1 MQRGRGHAIDLL
13 FEGLSEGLRGRP
25 GVGVRHLAAYRET
38 ADVLARGNNWTAMM
52 RWLRVLGNRQWGMGS
67 LIMGEMGVTACT
79 TVWDGTSV
87 PRRTRRIALEPGCVS
102 ISTRG
107 KGSQGAPAAGVEEVI
122 QSQSPSSSQSR
133 ICPSQP
139 RPQYPHP
146 GKMRPIAVTQYDAIS
161 TARSPKSRLPD

>member
-87 PRRTRRIALEPGCVS
+87 PRRTRRIALSTMRSVAISKSQMPIEVKPGL
-102 ISTRG
+102 
-107 KGSQGAPAAGVEEVI
+107 SQGVSL
-122 QSQSPSSSQSR
+122 SQR
-133 ICPSQP
+133 GA
-139 RPQYPHP
+139 R
-146 GKMRPIAVTQYDAIS
+146 AVK
-161 TARSPKSRLPD
+161 ARQRRVWRR